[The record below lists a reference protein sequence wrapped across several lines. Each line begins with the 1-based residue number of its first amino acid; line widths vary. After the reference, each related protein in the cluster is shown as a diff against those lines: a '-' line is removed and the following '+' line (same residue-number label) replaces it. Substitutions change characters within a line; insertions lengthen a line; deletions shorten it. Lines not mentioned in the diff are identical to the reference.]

1 MEIQFDKYQGAGND
15 FIIMDNRSGI
25 YDLITTSQFHSMC
38 NRFKGIGADGVIL
51 IESHATLDFEMRYF
65 NSDGNLS
72 TMCGNG
78 GRCAVAFAY
87 KHNIISKKTQFMAVD
102 GPHEAELISEAEVRL
117 QMQGV
122 DTLTQRDDAI
132 ITDTG
137 SPHFVVS
144 LDDIVS
150 INVKEEGAAIR
161 YSKAFKAKGINVNFI
176 QKENPQT
183 YAIRTYERG
192 VEDETLACGTGAVA
206 GALAMH
212 FLGKTE
218 GGTSLLMK
226 ALGGDLTIDFETAE
240 QGYKNIYLQGP
251 ATFVYS
257 GIISI

>member
-1 MEIQFDKYQGAGND
+1 
-15 FIIMDNRSGI
+15 
-25 YDLITTSQFHSMC
+25 
-38 NRFKGIGADGVIL
+38 
-51 IESHATLDFEMRYF
+51 
-65 NSDGNLS
+65 
-72 TMCGNG
+72 
-78 GRCAVAFAY
+78 
-87 KHNIISKKTQFMAVD
+87 
-102 GPHEAELISEAEVRL
+102 
-117 QMQGV
+117 MQGV